1 MKYMTTKKIKNII
14 DKKKYLIFMFNL
26 LLQKQQVSKNNIN
39 LWQSF

>member
-1 MKYMTTKKIKNII
+1 MTTKKIKNII

-39 LWQSF
+39 L